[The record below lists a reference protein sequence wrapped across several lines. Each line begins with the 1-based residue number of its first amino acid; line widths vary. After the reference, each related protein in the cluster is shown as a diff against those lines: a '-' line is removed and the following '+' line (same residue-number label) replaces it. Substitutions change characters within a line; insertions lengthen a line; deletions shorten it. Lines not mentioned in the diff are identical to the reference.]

1 MKVKV
6 FHIRLTKEYFQTDQ
20 DTVNSFLESVKVLKT
35 ETELISGQVNF
46 WSILT
51 FYDIKEKDLIEKDS
65 NKISYT
71 VATELTV
78 EEKKYFESLRLWRQ
92 DKAAHLGIPS
102 FMICHN
108 IELITIAKEKPTKVE
123 DLNKIKGFSKRKIAK
138 FGDDIISLL
147 NSISHN

>member
-20 DTVNSFLESVKVLKT
+20 DTVNSFLESVTVLKT

-51 FYDIKEKDLIEKDS
+51 FYDIKEKNS

-108 IELITIAKEKPTKVE
+108 IELVTIAKEKPTKVE
-123 DLNKIKGFSKRKIAK
+123 DLNKIKGFGKRKIAK

-147 NSISHN
+147 NSISYN